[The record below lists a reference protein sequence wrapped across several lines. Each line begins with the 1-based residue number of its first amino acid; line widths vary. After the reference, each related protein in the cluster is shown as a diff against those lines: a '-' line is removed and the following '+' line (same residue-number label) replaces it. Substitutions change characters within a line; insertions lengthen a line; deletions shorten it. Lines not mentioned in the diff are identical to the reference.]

1 MHPYRHE
8 QTVYFNQYSNGWEAN
23 IFTLKKIK
31 TWSVKCKIMSL
42 NIIGITTLVDLEGD
56 GKSIEKIGKM
66 RLCCGLD

>member
-1 MHPYRHE
+1 
-8 QTVYFNQYSNGWEAN
+8 
-23 IFTLKKIK
+23 
-31 TWSVKCKIMSL
+31 MSL